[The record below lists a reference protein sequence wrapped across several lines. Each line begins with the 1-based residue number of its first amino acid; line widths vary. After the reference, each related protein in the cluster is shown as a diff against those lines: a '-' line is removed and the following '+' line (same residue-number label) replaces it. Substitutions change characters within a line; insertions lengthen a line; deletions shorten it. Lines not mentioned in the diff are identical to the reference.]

1 MDTTRNFVEDIVFYA
16 RRMGTFEREDWYVYF
31 AWVGL
36 MMGLLVSICGFV
48 AVGYFHGVKYPAYV
62 WNLPLG
68 TIIFIAAISFDTI
81 GHRSAYKVALR
92 RGEALVHH
100 ITIAGG
106 ISSCVLLCLAY
117 TWPEFLKIPA
127 LCMVGLSVFYSIID
141 EAMHWFRFFD
151 GNSDR
156 VEMWS
161 HFFIFVGHTIQIS
174 TWSYWFLMGYP
185 GVKETLQYL
194 PL

>member
-1 MDTTRNFVEDIVFYA
+1 MDTTRNFLEDTILYA
-16 RRMGTFEREDWYVYF
+16 RRMSTFEQEDWKVYF

-36 MMGLLVSICGFV
+36 MLGLLFSVVGFV

-62 WNLPLG
+62 WNLPIG
-68 TIIFIAAISFDTI
+68 TVIFIVAISFDTI
-81 GHRSAYKVALR
+81 GHRSAYKEALKK
-92 RGEALVHH
+92 GEALVHH
-100 ITIAGG
+100 ITIAAG

-117 TWPEFLKIPA
+117 TWADLFKIPA
-127 LCMVGLSVFYSIID
+127 LCLVGLSVFYSVID
-141 EAMHWFRFFD
+141 EGMHWFRYFE

-174 TWSYWFLMGYP
+174 TWCYWFLMGYP
-185 GVKETLQYL
+185 GVKETLQFF
-194 PL
+194 PH

>member
-1 MDTTRNFVEDIVFYA
+1 MEHTRNFIEDTFFYA
-16 RRMGTFEREDWYVYF
+16 RRMKTFDRVDWQVYF

-36 MMGLLVSICGFV
+36 MLGLLFSVCGFI
-48 AVGYFHGVKYPAYV
+48 GIGFYSGVKYPPYV

-68 TIIFIAAISFDTI
+68 TFVFIVAISFDTI
-81 GHRSAYKVALR
+81 GHRTVYKQALQK
-92 RGEALVHH
+92 GEALVHH
-100 ITIAGG
+100 ITIGAG

-117 TWPEFLKIPA
+117 TWPEFLKIPSLCLVA
-127 LCMVGLSVFYSIID
+127 LSIFYSVID
-141 EAMHWFRFFD
+141 EFMHWFRFYQ

-156 VEMWS
+156 IEMWS
-161 HFFIFVGHTIQIS
+161 HFFIFLGHTVMIV

-185 GVKETLQYL
+185 GVKETLQFL

>member
-1 MDTTRNFVEDIVFYA
+1 MTGVQTCALPISWSTIAIIEPLP
-16 RRMGTFEREDWYVYF
+16 VYP
-31 AWVGL
+31 L
-36 MMGLLVSICGFV
+36 DQ
-48 AVGYFHGVKYPAYV
+48 AVVTPVGVKIV
-62 WNLPLG
+62 
-68 TIIFIAAISFDTI
+68 AISFDTI
-81 GHRSAYKVALR
+81 GHRSAYKQALK

-100 ITIAGG
+100 ITIAAG

-141 EAMHWFRFFD
+141 EGMHWFRFYE

-156 VEMWS
+156 IEMWS
-161 HFFIFVGHTIQIS
+161 HFFIFVGHTIQIA

-194 PL
+194 P